1 MAALEDLAAYRAA
14 WQAKPAL
21 RGLYEDFY
29 RRMANACRPGRTLEI
44 GGGSGN
50 FKSFRPGVVSTDIQF
65 SPWLDGVCDAHDLP
79 FADGSFDNI
88 VMVDVLHHLERPR
101 RFLDAAR
108 RVLRAGGRLVMVE
121 PCVTP
126 VSWALYKLFHAE
138 PIDMDE
144 DVLAPGEPTRGR
156 DPYQGNQAIPTLLFG
171 RRRADFERL
180 FPELAVRAVERF
192 AFFAYPLSG
201 GFRPWSLLPAAAVR
215 PFLSLESA
223 LAPVLGRLMGF
234 RMIVVVERT
243 GPPARG
249 L

>member
-1 MAALEDLAAYRAA
+1 MEALADLAAYRAA

-21 RGLYEDFY
+21 RYLYEDFY
-29 RRMANACRPGRTLEI
+29 RRMANACRPGKTLEI

-50 FKSFRPGVVSTDIQF
+50 FKSFRPNVVSTDIQY

-108 RVLRAGGRLVMVE
+108 RVLRADGRLVMVE

-138 PIDMDE
+138 PIDMEE
-144 DVLAPGEPTRGR
+144 DVLAQGEPSRGR
-156 DPYQGNQAIPTLLFG
+156 DPYLGNQAIPTLLFG
-171 RRRADFERL
+171 RRRADFERM
-180 FPELAVRAVERF
+180 FPELAVCVVERF
-192 AFFAYPLSG
+192 SFFAYPLSG
-201 GFRPWSLLPAAAVR
+201 GFRPWSLLPSPAVR
-215 PFLSLESA
+215 PLLSLESA
-223 LAPVLGRLMGF
+223 LAPVLGPLMGF
-234 RMIVVVERT
+234 RMLAVVERI
-243 GPPARG
+243 GSSARG
-249 L
+249 H